1 MRALIRASIVTH
13 GTESLPDRADR
24 EKYDAAI
31 VKLLQDV
38 GFDPRTVSG
47 SSSVPTPEQLAES
60 PEVRALFEN
69 LQGTIVDEEKK
80 HLVMLG
86 YAGSGQALF
95 VVCAIN
101 QNEIHIRVRDD
112 LFEKLRAACTEICT
126 KVWSHA
132 RRRRSL
138 WSLRRRE
145 SSFTLRLAD
154 QIDVMEP
161 NHKSAT
167 IKGRIIYRPLL
178 ALFKYHRTA
187 TRVAL
192 ATSFLAAVLF
202 VYAPA
207 IAPRLAAGLSWL
219 RAFDPLYVQGTLERV
234 FSAFLVTFFI
244 SLLELFLTWRDY
256 HRRKP
261 VVWNAGIEPSTET
274 TNGH

>member
-1 MRALIRASIVTH
+1 MRALIRASIVTRGRH
-13 GTESLPDRADR
+13 ELPVRSERAA
-24 EKYDAAI
+24 YDAAI
-31 VKLLQDV
+31 VKLFQEI

-47 SSSVPTPEQLAES
+47 SGQVPAQSELAAS
-60 PEVRALFEN
+60 REVATLFEN
-69 LQGTIVDEEKK
+69 LQGTIVEEEKK

-101 QNEIHIRVRDD
+101 QGELHIRVRDD

-126 KVWSHA
+126 KIWAHSGRGRGLGVSVGRGPHI
-132 RRRRSL
+132 
-138 WSLRRRE
+138 
-145 SSFTLRLAD
+145 TLRLAD

-167 IKGRIIYRPLL
+167 IKGRIIYRPFL
-178 ALFKYHRTA
+178 ALFRYHRTA

-192 ATSFLAAVLF
+192 AALALAAMLF

-207 IAPRLAAGLSWL
+207 IAPRLAAGLAWFK
-219 RAFDPLYVQGTLERV
+219 AFDTGYVQGTLERV
-234 FSAFLVTFFI
+234 FSAFLVTFFV

-261 VVWNAGIEPSTET
+261 VIWNAGIEPSSPDPDRS
-274 TNGH
+274 